1 MARAQTKAK
10 DLRGPSIYQGEKPG
24 TLFYDIFCKEAYIIQ
39 NSDAYKYDD
48 YLTYLVIGIIL
59 AVCAGLY
66 GKFHFLITLGLVL
79 LVVATGRIVFQ
90 KKCLDN
96 CVSIEYKPQ
105 KKELFLKTWSK
116 EIKTKNLIIII
127 ALSIL
132 MLVMCIFNVYK
143 FAQDDFIRTGYI
155 LMSVGTAVFLICV
168 IISLIMK
175 LKNKSLQ

>member
-1 MARAQTKAK
+1 MARTTKAK

-66 GKFHFLITLGLVL
+66 GRFHVLVTLAMVL
-79 LVVATGRIVFQ
+79 LVAAVGRFVFQ
-90 KKCLDN
+90 KKCLDG

-132 MLVMCIFNVYK
+132 MLTICIYNTYRY
-143 FAQDDFIRTGYI
+143 AQDNFLRTGYL
-155 LMSVGTAVFLICV
+155 LMSVGTAVFLVCV

-175 LKNKSLQ
+175 LRNKSL